1 MAELAAGHR
10 NEVRDD
16 AGLTGIGTS
25 PDFAIGQRALLVP
38 APDGRNVMWEC
49 VSLLDDD
56 SAAAVERAG
65 GLAAIAIS
73 HPHYYS
79 AMVEWG
85 RRFACPVYVHAADAR
100 WVMQPDP
107 VVRPWEEE
115 RLELAEGVTLVRS
128 GGHFPGGTVLHWA
141 HGPDGGALLSGDI
154 VQVIPDR
161 AWVSFMY
168 SYPNLIPLAADD
180 VRRVAASLS
189 GLAFE
194 RIYGAWWGRVVRGD
208 GAAIVA
214 RSAERY
220 VRALAGEYPA

>member
-16 AGLTGIGTS
+16 AGVTGIGTT

-38 APDGRNVMWEC
+38 LPDGRNVMWEC
-49 VSLLDDD
+49 VTLLDDE

-79 AMVEWG
+79 AMVEWA
-85 RRFACPVYVHAADAR
+85 RRFGCPVYVHAADAR
-100 WVMQPDP
+100 WVMRPDP
-107 VVRPWEEE
+107 VVRLWEEE

-141 HGPDGGALLSGDI
+141 GGPDGGALLSGDI

-194 RIYGAWWGRVVRGD
+194 RIYGAWWGRVVRSD

-220 VRALAGEYPA
+220 VQALAGRYPA